1 MFDVIILRSVYGKV
15 GQKYFIQPC
24 PNPKT
29 GRFASCV
36 KTINS
41 VGDMIL
47 SESEKSQLSEGT
59 VHFVPMNEVFV
70 IEDGHKLD
78 LSDVVDKAIWDAIEH
93 CDIIAKDRNQ
103 RDDDGNLVIDGNARR
118 YGIAE
123 LYVERPGEIT
133 KARVTKKQL
142 IFRAQQ
148 YIYEDSESER
158 IKKCKV
164 LGRDLRNA
172 YPADVLDYMISISEK
187 DPNKIINLYED
198 DGWKMHLF
206 ILDAIDRGVIKKS
219 DGLFKYDDKLLGGS
233 IEATITL
240 LRDVRYKAILND
252 IKKATYPDYL
262 PKKEID
268 EIINSQTEGMPQFD
282 ETVKTTAS
290 KKKQ

>member
-103 RDDDGNLVIDGNARR
+103 RDDDGNLVIDGNAKR
-118 YGIAE
+118 YGVAE

-219 DGLFKYDDKLLGGS
+219 EGLFKYDDKLLGGS

-290 KKKQ
+290 KKKS

>member
-118 YGIAE
+118 YGVAE

-290 KKKQ
+290 KKKS

>member
-118 YGIAE
+118 YGVAE

-219 DGLFKYDDKLLGGS
+219 EGLFKYDDKLLGGS